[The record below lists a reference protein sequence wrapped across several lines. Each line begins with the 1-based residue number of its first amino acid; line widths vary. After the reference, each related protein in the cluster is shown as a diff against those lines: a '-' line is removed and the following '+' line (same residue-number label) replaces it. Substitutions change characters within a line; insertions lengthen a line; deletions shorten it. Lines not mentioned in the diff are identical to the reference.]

1 MFIAT
6 KDDNWERVPDEDLW
20 QDGELSSEDVKN
32 VIYLQVVQQGEWILL
47 RRKNNDWCNVWFTI
61 HNGNSYK
68 NLILHRGSDI
78 SIQLHRSS

>member
-47 RRKNNDWCNVWFTI
+47 RRKNND
-61 HNGNSYK
+61 
-68 NLILHRGSDI
+68 
-78 SIQLHRSS
+78 